1 MCLFYKSLNEYGQR
15 QCQYSLGRS
24 LPMCFWLFLW
34 VAQLFLDGIYVVDV
48 VFVCLMAFVV
58 FFMDD
63 RTWMLRKNIY
73 SECTDLF
80 SNKVHI
86 PAYCVQIH
94 CPYFNGMTFCAKLR
108 DA

>member
-58 FFMDD
+58 FFMDGQNVD
-63 RTWMLRKNIY
+63 SEEKHLFRMHRFILEQSTHSCVLRTNTLSVFQWNDILR
-73 SECTDLF
+73 
-80 SNKVHI
+80 
-86 PAYCVQIH
+86 
-94 CPYFNGMTFCAKLR
+94 
-108 DA
+108 